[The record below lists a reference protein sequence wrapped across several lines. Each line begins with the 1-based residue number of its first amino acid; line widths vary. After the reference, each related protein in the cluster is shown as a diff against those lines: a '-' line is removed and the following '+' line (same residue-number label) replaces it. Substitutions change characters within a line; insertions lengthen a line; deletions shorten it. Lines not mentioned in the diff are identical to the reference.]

1 MKYIACLT
9 FLLFCS
15 LAMKAQTM
23 EELNNALQQATNVRE
38 KMVINFQMAEIYHK
52 ENNKEKALE
61 KAKATLQYAQEIKNN
76 GFAARAAYMLG
87 EIYERLR
94 DTRNAEIYYK
104 TCLFEAKA
112 AGDSDLIIQSVRK
125 RSSLATKD
133 NNYRRAYDI
142 NQEAFDYFST
152 KGNSISDLE
161 GKFETQ
167 KSVIDK
173 EKKTLLEEK
182 NRLEKDIASLAS
194 ERDQLSTDKSRLENK
209 QQELVKEKARVEE
222 SVSEKE
228 NALVLAEEEK
238 RKVEQIATQKQRDY
252 KKLSRAK
259 LEQEAALAQAES
271 EIKSAKLAIEQEKL
285 LREKEKNKAIIIGL
299 AGFFAVLIF
308 IILYLSSRKAKA
320 SLERKNKLIALERE
334 RSDELLFN
342 ILPKAIGEELKE
354 SGKARAQKF
363 EQVTVLF
370 TDFKNFTRISE
381 RLSPEELVQEIDRC
395 FKSFDFIISQYP
407 DIEKIKT
414 IGDAYMCASGL
425 NPTATNMPDNLLRAA
440 LEMQE
445 FLNEL
450 KAERSRMGKPFFEA
464 RIGMHTGP
472 VVAGVVGVNKF
483 AYDIWGDTVNIAARM
498 ESQCEEGRINISET
512 TYNLV
517 RYNFECSYRGKLEAK
532 NKGAIDMYYVDR
544 EFARATYA

>member
-1 MKYIACLT
+1 MKNIACLT
-9 FLLFCS
+9 FLLLCS
-15 LAMKAQTM
+15 LAIKAQTM
-23 EELNNALQQATNVRE
+23 EELNNALQQATNIRE

-76 GFAARAAYMLG
+76 GFAARAAFMLG

-152 KGNSISDLE
+152 KGTSISDLE

-173 EKKTLLEEK
+173 EKKALLEEK

-238 RKVEQIATQKQRDY
+238 RKVEKIASQKQRDY
-252 KKLSRAK
+252 RRLSRAK

-271 EIKSAKLAIEQEKL
+271 EIKSAKLAFLTTQRCHFDYA
-285 LREKEKNKAIIIGL
+285 LR
-299 AGFFAVLIF
+299 
-308 IILYLSSRKAKA
+308 
-320 SLERKNKLIALERE
+320 
-334 RSDELLFN
+334 
-342 ILPKAIGEELKE
+342 
-354 SGKARAQKF
+354 
-363 EQVTVLF
+363 
-370 TDFKNFTRISE
+370 
-381 RLSPEELVQEIDRC
+381 IDC
-395 FKSFDFIISQYP
+395 
-407 DIEKIKT
+407 
-414 IGDAYMCASGL
+414 
-425 NPTATNMPDNLLRAA
+425 
-440 LEMQE
+440 
-445 FLNEL
+445 
-450 KAERSRMGKPFFEA
+450 
-464 RIGMHTGP
+464 
-472 VVAGVVGVNKF
+472 
-483 AYDIWGDTVNIAARM
+483 
-498 ESQCEEGRINISET
+498 
-512 TYNLV
+512 
-517 RYNFECSYRGKLEAK
+517 
-532 NKGAIDMYYVDR
+532 
-544 EFARATYA
+544 